1 MKKTT
6 TNFSMDILLFIVLL
20 SQSFTGII
28 LHRVP
33 LELSDNTVL
42 GLTRYTWGTLHW
54 VVSLLFVVVILTHI
68 ILHWGWMKS
77 ITKKFFKIPSFAFII
92 LLVVIVI
99 VALLTPFC
107 ITNDFPDRD
116 NGRSAYST
124 ADLQE
129 TASNLEGANSI
140 ALSTSS
146 YMEDDAR

>member
-1 MKKTT
+1 MKKTA

-33 LELSDNTVL
+33 SELSDNTVL

-54 VVSLLFVVVILTHI
+54 VVSLLFVVVILAHI
-68 ILHWGWMKS
+68 ILHWSWMKS
-77 ITKKFFKIPSFAFII
+77 TTKKFFKIPSFAFTI
-92 LLVVIVI
+92 LLFAIVI

-116 NGRSAYST
+116 NGKAAYST

-129 TASNLEGANSI
+129 TAINLEEVSLGPA
-140 ALSTSS
+140 STSS
-146 YMEDDAR
+146 YFEEDVR